1 MSKII
6 VSVRVFNR
14 PNKVKDLLKSMRQ
27 IDLNKFKLFF
37 FVDGPKNQNDIL
49 LIDRS
54 IQIIK
59 KIMGKKTFKIFVQKK
74 NLGLKKHWIYC
85 MNQTFLIAD
94 KAIFLEDDLILS
106 DKFFD
111 FIYAGLIKYEK
122 NKKIKSI
129 CGHVPIKISARNMS
143 FFAWRPSVW
152 GFGTWKRTWIECK
165 KFMNNSNKLNFNY
178 EFKKKLLKHGKDL
191 HISLGKNI
199 TNKQSTFGVWW
210 AVNIIIKKGLN
221 LYPSE
226 TLVNNNGFDGS
237 GSNCS
242 ITNFFR
248 QTLNKEIKN
257 MNMPTLTEPDL
268 KFSSKISKKI
278 LYSKTESYLYLFCNP
293 NLAFWI
299 ISSYLFLKKRY
310 YNLFHNH
317 N

>member
-6 VSVRVFNR
+6 ISIRVYNR
-14 PNKVKDLLKSMRQ
+14 PNKVKDLLNSMKQ
-27 IDLNKFKLFF
+27 IDLSKFKLFF
-37 FVDGPKNQNDIL
+37 FVDGPKNQNDII
-49 LIDRS
+49 LINRS

-59 KIMGKKTFKIFVQKK
+59 KFMGKKTFKIFLQKK

-85 MNQTFLIAD
+85 MNQTFLTVN

-111 FIYAGLIKYEK
+111 FIYMGLNKYEK

-129 CGHVPIKISARNMS
+129 CGHVPIKISAQNKS

-165 KFMNNSNKLNFNY
+165 KFMKNSNKLNFNY
-178 EFKKKLLKHGKDL
+178 KFKKNLLKHGKDL
-191 HISLGKNI
+191 HIALGKNI
-199 TNKQSTFGVWW
+199 INKQNTFGVWW
-210 AVNIIIKKGLN
+210 AVNIITKKGLN

-242 ITNFFR
+242 KTNFFK
-248 QTLNKEIKN
+248 QSLNKKIKPTT
-257 MNMPTLTEPDL
+257 MPKLVELDI
-268 KFSSKISKKI
+268 KFSTKISKKI
-278 LYSKTESYLYLFCNP
+278 LYSKTESFLYLFLYP
-293 NLAFWI
+293 NLAFKI
-299 ISSYLFLKKRY
+299 ISFYLFIKKKY
-310 YNLFHNH
+310 YNFFS
-317 N
+317 